1 MNAKIQ
7 EQKSEI
13 DKLTLE
19 LEDKCSEI
27 DNLKLELET
36 VRVSGMQ
43 EA

>member
-1 MNAKIQ
+1 MNAKIL
-7 EQKSEI
+7 EQKNEI

-19 LEDKCSEI
+19 LEDKSSEI
-27 DNLKLELET
+27 DHLKLESET

>member
-1 MNAKIQ
+1 MNAKIL

>member
-19 LEDKCSEI
+19 LEDKSSEI
-27 DNLKLELET
+27 DHLKLESET